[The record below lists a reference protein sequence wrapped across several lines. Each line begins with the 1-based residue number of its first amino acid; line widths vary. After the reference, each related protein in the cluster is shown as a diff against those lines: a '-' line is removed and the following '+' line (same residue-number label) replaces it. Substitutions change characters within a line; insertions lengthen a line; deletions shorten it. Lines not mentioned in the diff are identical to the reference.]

1 MAGRRWHSPEQIVR
15 KLREADKLLGQGKE
29 MAAVLKHL
37 EISEHTLYRWRK
49 VYGEMTPDEAKRM
62 RELQDENK
70 RLKKLVADQALQIDM
85 LKEVAR
91 GNF

>member
-15 KLREADKLLGQGKE
+15 KLREADKLLGQGQE
-29 MAAVLKHL
+29 MAGVLKHL
-37 EISEHTLYRWRK
+37 EISEQTLYRWRK
-49 VYGEMTPDEAKRM
+49 VYGDMTPDEARRM
-62 RELQDENK
+62 RELEDENK